1 MINAGMLDSLPI
13 WFVFLL
19 TAAMIVLSVEAG
31 YRIGGF
37 RARKSAQEREAPI
50 DSMVGSTLGL
60 LAFMLAFTFGMAT
73 SRYDAR
79 KQFVVDESVA
89 IRTADLRA
97 QLVKDP
103 QRAGMRAMLR
113 EYVDVRLQGALH
125 PDKVAYAVKRSEEL
139 HVGLWSQLTSI
150 GPDVPVP
157 DRAALAAALVDVINL
172 HSKRV
177 NAVTQNR
184 IHHTIWL
191 ARYTLAVLAMG
202 MMGYRAGISGRRSSI
217 AIMVVAFAFSAV
229 LVLITDLD
237 RPQQGLVNVSQ
248 QTMID
253 LQNKLRLTE
262 PPDPH

>member
-79 KQFVVDESVA
+79 KQFVVDESAA

-97 QLVKDP
+97 QLLAEP
-103 QRAGMRAMLR
+103 QRNGIRTLLR
-113 EYVDVRLQGALH
+113 EYVDVRLNGVLN
-125 PDKVAYAVKRSEEL
+125 PSE
-139 HVGLWSQLTSI
+139 
-150 GPDVPVP
+150 
-157 DRAALAAALVDVINL
+157 
-172 HSKRV
+172 
-177 NAVTQNR
+177 
-184 IHHTIWL
+184 
-191 ARYTLAVLAMG
+191 M
-202 MMGYRAGISGRRSSI
+202 
-217 AIMVVAFAFSAV
+217 
-229 LVLITDLD
+229 
-237 RPQQGLVNVSQ
+237 
-248 QTMID
+248 
-253 LQNKLRLTE
+253 
-262 PPDPH
+262 